1 MVFTILKTSMNV
13 TRFVKHV
20 ASVVGNK
27 YLHMCQVRNI
37 GKNPLHAV
45 HIDLRQFGTTPSL
58 LKKKKKKH
66 LSLVAEVPDS
76 EWNENEEENILEDP
90 EYDLLTSSAF
100 VPGKIKGQDGV
111 SGVMVLQPW
120 VKWGPRKRLDTNG
133 ELLLDEAAALIST
146 LPMYKV
152 VAKEVVHVKSTETKG
167 VFGTG
172 TLERLASEIRSLGSC
187 STVFVSLDILKSKQ
201 VQELESIFRVRV
213 IDRYSV
219 VLGIFHLHAQTLEA
233 RMQLALA
240 EIPYMRSR
248 VHGERE
254 KNMLKEREKKLSGSL
269 NKLKGK
275 REILRRGRINSS
287 IPSVAILGYTNAG
300 KTSLIRAITGD
311 KRAEGK
317 DQLFATLD
325 VTAHGGHLPC
335 GVEVVFID
343 TVGFIQDIPTSLIA
357 SFRATLEDAI
367 CADVVIH
374 VRDASHP
381 DYRAQGQTVEKTLS
395 SLPLDAKTPVIAVG
409 NKMDI
414 VTPDKK
420 VDLEGALPLSSLTG
434 HGLQEVLMVLEQEIL
449 RVTNRHIRIFK
460 LPSGCENIRWLRK
473 VTGISKEEVDPEDSQ
488 NMLITVAISEQELAA
503 YRRFI
508 KDSG

>member
-201 VQELESIFRVRV
+201 VQ
-213 IDRYSV
+213 
-219 VLGIFHLHAQTLEA
+219 
-233 RMQLALA
+233 
-240 EIPYMRSR
+240 SR